1 MGMKTVV
8 YDDPNELVVIRD
20 FSHEYE
26 AELARVLLEAADIPS
41 VFIREW
47 GEGLGTGRVR
57 LSVRRADVDA
67 AVEAL
72 EPAPQTSLDEDAP
85 PDAQAADL
93 TRNAS
98 SEDQRTIRE
107 RVTRLAF
114 GGDARR
120 FDDFVRA
127 IADATPADVQVI
139 LRGSAVTGHKWL
151 SDEPFDADGPGTSDL
166 DVTFV
171 GGDMVTLFREFH
183 IPAIHSAPLSD
194 AHPFASPPLGAL
206 RKRLCAI
213 TGRPVNLQ
221 ATTSL
226 VQFLRDVVMGQPYL
240 VLLEKREDDEA
251 DRSEV
256 AHDD

>member
-1 MGMKTVV
+1 MCADAG
-8 YDDPNELVVIRD
+8 DDPSDRESRD
-20 FSHEYE
+20 
-26 AELARVLLEAADIPS
+26 AEHVPS
-41 VFIREW
+41 I
-47 GEGLGTGRVR
+47 
-57 LSVRRADVDA
+57 ADV
-67 AVEAL
+67 
-72 EPAPQTSLDEDAP
+72 TSA
-85 PDAQAADL
+85 
-93 TRNAS
+93 
-98 SEDQRTIRE
+98 DQRSIRE

-127 IADATPADVQVI
+127 IADATPPGVEVI

-151 SDEPFDADGPGTSDL
+151 SDEPFDAAGPGSSDL

-183 IPAIHSAPLSD
+183 IPGIHSAPLSD
-194 AHPFASPPLGAL
+194 AHPFASPALGSL

-240 VLLEKREDDEA
+240 VLLKKPA
-251 DRSEV
+251 
-256 AHDD
+256 